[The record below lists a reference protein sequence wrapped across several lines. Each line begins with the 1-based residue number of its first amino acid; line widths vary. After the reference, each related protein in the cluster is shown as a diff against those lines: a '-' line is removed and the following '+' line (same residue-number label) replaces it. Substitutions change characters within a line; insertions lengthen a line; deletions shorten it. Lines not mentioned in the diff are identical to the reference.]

1 MPVRKLYFT
10 KNVYF
15 DILESMLHF
24 YFLQKFDFKKIVAKI
39 FTHGRRILLIFS
51 IQTYVKNLW
60 ALNWF
65 HVANLQCYKNNENQ
79 NRIHQWNERSN
90 FGQNIS
96 SMAQLWQSLFFYH
109 TQSTIIAFKICSKFW
124 FLALKWA
131 YQFWPKCQ
139 LIGAALK
146 KYDFYHTQN
155 TIVALK
161 TFSKSWFL
169 ALKWTYQFWPN
180 CQSIGAA
187 LKKSAFYH
195 IQNMIVALK
204 TFWKSWFL
212 ALKWTYQ
219 FWPKCQLMGAALKKS
234 AFYHSQNT
242 IVALYIAIEKILD
255 ASLYWW
261 NTNVIF

>member
-90 FGQNIS
+90 FGQNINSIHGELAPKFNSFWIDQNS
-96 SMAQLWQSLFFYH
+96 SSFWIACHVILHLNRSLWLS
-109 TQSTIIAFKICSKFW
+109 
-124 FLALKWA
+124 
-131 YQFWPKCQ
+131 
-139 LIGAALK
+139 
-146 KYDFYHTQN
+146 
-155 TIVALK
+155 
-161 TFSKSWFL
+161 
-169 ALKWTYQFWPN
+169 
-180 CQSIGAA
+180 
-187 LKKSAFYH
+187 
-195 IQNMIVALK
+195 
-204 TFWKSWFL
+204 
-212 ALKWTYQ
+212 
-219 FWPKCQLMGAALKKS
+219 
-234 AFYHSQNT
+234 
-242 IVALYIAIEKILD
+242 
-255 ASLYWW
+255 
-261 NTNVIF
+261 